1 MLIFCLILA
10 VLCGWLRGG
19 TLGNIGTMRLK
30 NSVFI
35 LLGLGLNIGITFIG
49 ATGNDLVL
57 QYINELYIL
66 SYVFL
71 LIGIAFNVK
80 YRAMIVIGLGT
91 LANAVVFLVNRGVPI
106 SIEGLRMSGQGVLAD
121 LVSSGEKLLYVP
133 LSEAT
138 KIPIFSK
145 MITVQIEIPFEN
157 IYSFGDI
164 AIMVGL
170 FALVQFIMLNDQ
182 MERFVRLR

>member
-1 MLIFCLILA
+1 
-10 VLCGWLRGG
+10 
-19 TLGNIGTMRLK
+19 
-30 NSVFI
+30 
-35 LLGLGLNIGITFIG
+35 
-49 ATGNDLVL
+49 
-57 QYINELYIL
+57 
-66 SYVFL
+66 
-71 LIGIAFNVK
+71 
-80 YRAMIVIGLGT
+80 
-91 LANAVVFLVNRGVPI
+91 
-106 SIEGLRMSGQGVLAD
+106 MSGQGVLAD